1 MADEGRGA
9 KGRRDDGRRRGRT
22 GSSSRGSAPGG
33 RGGRS
38 RSGPGGRSGRGRSG
52 GARSGGSRR
61 SGRGGEKGRD
71 DRLAGPQPW
80 GRLARRGAGRLGE
93 DDERPPAGG
102 GRSAAGAARTDGR
115 GGREPEVT
123 ARRVEGEE
131 APRRKRPTPPLVA
144 DAVAAV
150 ERGRSAPPPR
160 ARKPLA
166 ARPARQLDPH
176 QALVVACGER
186 RGTRLARRLDEAAE
200 AFADERFDDARRLLT
215 AIVREAPD
223 VAEVRELL
231 GLTYYRLGR
240 WSAAIDQLERFR
252 ELTGSTEQHPVLADC
267 HRALGRWDDV
277 EELWHELGE
286 QSPSAALVTEGR
298 IVRAGA
304 LADRGDLAGAVREL
318 EKGWRPP
325 KRPRPHHLRR
335 AYALADLY
343 ERAGSP
349 TRARELFAWV
359 AHHDPGL
366 ADVTERV
373 RSLS

>member
-1 MADEGRGA
+1 MADEGRGGE
-9 KGRRDDGRRRGRT
+9 GRRDEGRRRGRRAP
-22 GSSSRGSAPGG
+22 SSRGSGPAG
-33 RGGRS
+33 RGGRA
-38 RSGPGGRSGRGRSG
+38 RSGPGTRGGRGRSG
-52 GARSGGSRR
+52 GGRSGGTRR
-61 SGRGGEKGRD
+61 SGPGGDERRRD

-80 GRLARRGAGRLGE
+80 GRLARRGAGRLDESDARREAGKGGSAGVSPRPDDSGE
-93 DDERPPAGG
+93 PE
-102 GRSAAGAARTDGR
+102 
-115 GGREPEVT
+115 GREQPQ
-123 ARRVEGEE
+123 RDDVEQR
-131 APRRKRPTPPLVA
+131 ATPASPLVA

-150 ERGRSAPPPR
+150 ERGRSAPPRR

-166 ARPARQLDPH
+166 ARPARRLDPH

-200 AFADERFDDARRLLT
+200 AFADERFDEARRILT
-215 AIVREAPD
+215 TLVREAPG

-277 EELWHELGE
+277 EELWRELGE
-286 QSPSAALVTEGR
+286 QSPSSALVTEGR

-359 AHHDPGL
+359 ARHDPDL